1 MRPIILEEST
11 DRLTSLA
18 LTALEQKSCHK
29 ETEIK
34 LLSAEIPFPW
44 CIFHDGARSEIAGGE
59 FSWPKHAGWR
69 HTHTHTGGWEIVG

>member
-18 LTALEQKSCHK
+18 LTAPELKSCHE

-34 LLSAEIPFPW
+34 LLLVEIPFPW
-44 CIFHDGARSEIAGGE
+44 CIIHDGARSEFAGGE
-59 FSWPKHAGWR
+59 FSCPKHAGWR
-69 HTHTHTGGWEIVG
+69 HTQCWEIVG

>member
-18 LTALEQKSCHK
+18 LTAPEQKSCHE

-44 CIFHDGARSEIAGGE
+44 CIFHDGARSGIGVGE
-59 FSWPKHAGWR
+59 FSCPKHAGWR
-69 HTHTHTGGWEIVG
+69 HIHTGGWEIVG